1 MKLSVDVYVLLND
14 IILAISSPV
23 LFRLLSACYQV
34 ISERNAGGI
43 PERWREKAGGV
54 ERDVGR

>member
-23 LFRLLSACYQV
+23 LFRLLSAYYQV
-34 ISERNAGGI
+34 ISERNAGCI
-43 PERWREKAGGV
+43 PERWRVEAGGV